1 MQLYIAD
8 PYASIARPV
17 KELKGFQ
24 KVTLKPG
31 ESRVVRF
38 EIGPDQLKFV
48 NGELKEVVES
58 GQFDVQ
64 LGLDSR
70 DVLQQSFLLGGRGLR
85 PASSSEISLAA

>member
-24 KVTLKPG
+24 KLTLKPG

-38 EIGPDQLKFV
+38 EIGEEQLKFI
-48 NGELKEVVES
+48 NADLRQVVEN
-58 GQFDVQ
+58 GRFDVQ
-64 LGLDSR
+64 LGLDSH
-70 DVLQQSFLLGGRGLR
+70 DVLVESFELV
-85 PASSSEISLAA
+85 